1 MWRSHKEIQL
11 TTGLLSSGYIHSSG
25 SQDHL
30 PRGGVT
36 HGELGVHTPN
46 NKQDNPSQT
55 HPETNA
61 VMTITK
67 LKFF

>member
-1 MWRSHKEIQL
+1 MEEHLIEHLNQACAFLIS
-11 TTGLLSSGYIHSSG
+11 TGPYVWNGPTHSGLG
-25 SQDHL
+25 S
-30 PRGGVT
+30 PA
-36 HGELGVHTPN
+36 PN